1 MNNIFYQRP
10 DNSGNRTNNQY
21 SEPQGVNHQ
30 QYSEYYQ
37 PNYQAPRY
45 DNGSRVA
52 AKPHSAT
59 KEMIANIILIVLSAL
74 FVLATLQVGIEIADI
89 DKYYE
94 KNPSSFW
101 WEYDSGRY
109 VGSVK
114 ERHENFYNGVKETEE
129 LAQCYAVSEY
139 FEAASLYKAA
149 AYTGKTDKAA
159 EYKATMED
167 AYSRMG
173 DVSYLAE
180 DINEKLGI
188 TDFAEQ

>member
-1 MNNIFYQRP
+1 MNNTYYQRP

-21 SEPQGVNHQ
+21 SEPQRVNHE

-45 DNGSRVA
+45 DNGGRVV

-89 DKYYE
+89 DNYYE
-94 KNPSSFW
+94 NNSSSFW
-101 WEYDSGRY
+101 WEYESGQYAGAVRDRY
-109 VGSVK
+109 
-114 ERHENFYNGVKETEE
+114 ENFCNGVKKTDE

-139 FEAASLYKAA
+139 FEAASLYKTAVH
-149 AYTGKTDKAA
+149 TGKADKAT
-159 EYKATMED
+159 EYKATMQD

-188 TDFAEQ
+188 ADLVE

>member
-1 MNNIFYQRP
+1 MNNTYYQRP
-10 DNSGNRTNNQY
+10 DKSGKRTNNRY
-21 SEPQGVNHQ
+21 SEPQGMNQQ

-45 DNGSRVA
+45 DNGDRAA
-52 AKPHSAT
+52 AKPYSAT

-89 DKYYE
+89 DNYYE
-94 KNPSSFW
+94 NNPSSFW
-101 WEYDSGRY
+101 WEYESGRY
-109 VGSVK
+109 SGSVK
-114 ERHENFYNGVKETEE
+114 ERYENEYNGVEMTEE

-139 FEAASLYKAA
+139 FEAASLYKTAVH
-149 AYTGKTDKAA
+149 TGKTDKAA

-188 TDFAEQ
+188 ADFAE